1 MVLIMT
7 NMVLIMTNPEQS
19 TDLRVSYAVPSAVDW
34 HSGRM
39 PPYPAY
45 DL

>member
-1 MVLIMT
+1 MT
-7 NMVLIMTNPEQS
+7 NMVLIMINLEQL
-19 TDLRVSYAVPSAVDW
+19 TDLRVSYAVPSTVDW

-39 PPYPAY
+39 PPYPAC

>member
-1 MVLIMT
+1 MTNVVLIMT
-7 NMVLIMTNPEQS
+7 DPEQL

-34 HSGRM
+34 HSDRM
-39 PPYPAY
+39 PPYPTC